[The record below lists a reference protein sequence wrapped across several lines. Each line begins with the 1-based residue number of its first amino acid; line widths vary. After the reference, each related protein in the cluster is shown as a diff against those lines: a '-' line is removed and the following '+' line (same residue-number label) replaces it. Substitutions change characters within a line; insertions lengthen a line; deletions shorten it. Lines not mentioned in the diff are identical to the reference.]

1 MKISN
6 EVILTLTDIYHL
18 LETNKMLEF
27 DEREYYR
34 KRILDVIEIVA
45 EYKSYYDIEL
55 SLE

>member
-45 EYKSYYDIEL
+45 EYKSYYE
-55 SLE
+55 